1 MKNSL
6 GQYFTTNNGL
16 KEKLYQFMLNNPDLI
31 LEPSIGQGDLVT
43 YFLGKNPNIVFDMYE
58 IDDKIKLLD
67 NVDRTKVIY
76 DDFIKQNINKL
87 YKTIIGNPPY
97 IKTDNTN
104 LYIQFIKKCYDL
116 LDPNTGELIFIVPSE
131 FFKLTSASSLINMM
145 MSNGSFTH
153 IYHPHNEKLFENA
166 SIDIIIFRYCKNPLL
181 ISNQNTVLYNDQ
193 QLYISNNDGL
203 ITFHQTIN
211 QTNIYFKDYFDIYVG
226 LVSGK
231 DEVYKNNDLGN
242 IRVLTG
248 ENRYDNFIF
257 IENYPTGNQNID
269 DHLFSHKKELLKR
282 GIRKFNERNWF
293 EWGAPRNISSMRRCL
308 GRNCIYISN
317 LTRRSI
323 VAFVG
328 QVTYFG
334 GSLIMLLPKENLN
347 IDLNLNTIV
356 DYINSDQFKSNF
368 MFSGRFKI
376 GHRQISNSIL
386 QLPNY
391 VISIPMPTPNHYT
404 DKAIIIQKWFR
415 GSLYR
420 LKRLPLIM
428 YQIQRYLKLSNFS
441 FSTQNEDGRI
451 NSCID
456 ESEVID
462 LITAKFRSRIKKP
475 SIRMWYDILLYDNYY
490 GWLPVNIKTTTTL
503 TADNT
508 GNLAMCVY
516 SYTDEILDIHRDR
529 SYENGKMSDLLFEKL
544 EKKQYNKNHK
554 KDYYFIVLNKNDPND
569 IIINSVKG
577 LTELTSNVNNL
588 PYQICWNKNREFKY
602 VRIDDQ
608 IKQFI
613 KCIQKSSPSWK
624 ERFLNNMR
632 TLNTTIKLKKSK
644 YNIEQLL
651 DEVIKKPLY
660 LHHFVTSPKMIGNSS
675 GI

>member
-6 GQYFTTNNGL
+6 GQYFTTNNSL
-16 KEKLYQFMLNNPDLI
+16 KEKLYQFMLNSPDII

-43 YFLGKNPNIVFDMYE
+43 YFLKKNPNLVFDMYE

-76 DDFIKQNINKL
+76 GDFIKQNITKT

-97 IKTDNTN
+97 VKSDSTN

-166 SIDIIIFRYCKNPLL
+166 SIDIIIFRYCKNTL
-181 ISNQNTVLYNDQ
+181 IITDQNMVLYNDQ
-193 QLYISNNDGL
+193 QLYISNNNGL

-211 QTNIYFKDYFDIYVG
+211 QTSTYFKDYFDIYVG

-248 ENRYDNFIF
+248 EERYDNFIL
-257 IENYPTGNQNID
+257 IDNYPSGNQNID
-269 DHLFSHKKELLKR
+269 KHLLEHKKDLLER

-293 EWGAPRNISSMRRCL
+293 EWGAPRNISTMRKYS
-308 GRNCIYISN
+308 GRECIYIYN
-317 LTRRSI
+317 LTRRSN

-334 GSLIMLLPKENLN
+334 GSLIMLLPKDNLN
-347 IDLNLNTIV
+347 INLNLNSIV
-356 DYINSDQFKSNF
+356 DYINSNQFKSNYI
-368 MFSGRFKI
+368 FSGRFKI
-376 GHRQISNSIL
+376 GHRQISGAIL
-386 QLPNY
+386 EQ
-391 VISIPMPTPNHYT
+391 PTQNT
-404 DKAIIIQKWFR
+404 DKVIIIKKWFR

-428 YQIQRYLKLSNFS
+428 YQIQKHLKSSNFS

-456 ESEVID
+456 ESGVIE
-462 LITAKFRSRIKKP
+462 LITAKFGSKIKKP
-475 SIRMWYDILLYDNYY
+475 SIRMWYDILLYDSYY
-490 GWLPVNIKTTTTL
+490 GWIPVNIKTTTTL

-516 SYTDEILDIHRDR
+516 SYTDELLDIHRDR

-544 EKKQYNKNHK
+544 ERLEYNKNHK
-554 KDYYFIVLNKNDPND
+554 KDYYFIVLNKNNPND
-569 IIINSVKG
+569 IIVNSVKG

-602 VRIDDQ
+602 GKINNKIQ
-608 IKQFI
+608 QFI
-613 KCIQKSSPSWK
+613 KCIQKSPPSWK

-632 TLNTTIKLKKSK
+632 TLNMNKIILKKPK

-651 DEVIKKPLY
+651 KEINLTKNRKIVPILSQ
-660 LHHFVTSPKMIGNSS
+660 H
-675 GI
+675 